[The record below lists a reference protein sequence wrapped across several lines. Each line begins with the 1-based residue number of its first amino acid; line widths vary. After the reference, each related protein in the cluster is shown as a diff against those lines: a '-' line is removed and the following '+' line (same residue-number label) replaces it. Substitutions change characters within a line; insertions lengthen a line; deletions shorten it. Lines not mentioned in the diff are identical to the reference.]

1 MELTDISYNTWFEQ
15 IKQTIR
21 KTQIKIALSANQ
33 QLMEMYWQLAEAIV
47 QKQKTTQ
54 WGESVM

>member
-21 KTQIKIALSANQ
+21 KTTNQNSSQRKSAVDGNV
-33 QLMEMYWQLAEAIV
+33 LAI
-47 QKQKTTQ
+47 
-54 WGESVM
+54 S